1 MVHKKLLL
9 ILSFIILAAVFMG
22 LTLSGGENSA
32 AAPGT
37 TQEIET
43 YSAPARPAPPPPELR
58 TGYPG

>member
-1 MVHKKLLL
+1 MIHKKLLL
-9 ILSFIILAAVFMG
+9 IFCFIILAAAFMG
-22 LTLSGGENSA
+22 LTLSGGDGSA

-37 TQEIET
+37 TQDSEV